1 MDVEGTHPKAFPA
14 SVNTK
19 RQAKACHTR
28 VTPGMFVKK
37 VVEPIDFDP
46 LKHDASNEFL
56 RSAS

>member
-19 RQAKACHTR
+19 RQAKAFILAPRSECSS
-28 VTPGMFVKK
+28 KK
-37 VVEPIDFDP
+37 LEPIDFDP